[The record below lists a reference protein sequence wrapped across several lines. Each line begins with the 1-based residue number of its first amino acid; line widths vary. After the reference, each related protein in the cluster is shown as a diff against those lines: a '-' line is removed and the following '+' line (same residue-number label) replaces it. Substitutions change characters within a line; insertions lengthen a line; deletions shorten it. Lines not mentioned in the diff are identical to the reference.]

1 MASHHLCTAET
12 LSKPFFCFVYLFWDI
27 LGRQWHIRQEC
38 RNRCRSAWVP
48 KAQLW
53 WQGQRF
59 SIRIWSR
66 LTKKKRRSFLWRDRQ
81 PATHPPKKAD
91 KRICQRETLPL
102 CVNPKVCNSAS
113 VRYSCTIRYQVR
125 YRISNTTIAHI
136 LFNEL
141 PFTLLIITK
150 QRQNVLPPSDHIWTW
165 LTSGRETTQLLF
177 TSRLFT
183 SPPDPTTYRIKTRV
197 DYSYYLNICSIYFQF
212 I

>member
-1 MASHHLCTAET
+1 MAHTAGMSESLPERVGAEGTAMVTGTTFFHSHMKQTH
-12 LSKPFFCFVYLFWDI
+12 
-27 LGRQWHIRQEC
+27 
-38 RNRCRSAWVP
+38 
-48 KAQLW
+48 
-53 WQGQRF
+53 
-59 SIRIWSR
+59 
-66 LTKKKRRSFLWRDRQ
+66 KKKRRSFLWRDRQ